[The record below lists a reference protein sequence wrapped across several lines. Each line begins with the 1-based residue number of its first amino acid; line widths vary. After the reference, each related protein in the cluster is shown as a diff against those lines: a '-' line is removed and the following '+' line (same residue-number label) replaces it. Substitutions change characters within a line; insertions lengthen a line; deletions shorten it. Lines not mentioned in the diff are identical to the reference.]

1 MHLTLYFQTL
11 KLWKEYDKK
20 FCYLQIHQEAFHQ
33 FLWASTKS
41 KYGIKRVFEDGYEE
55 KIG

>member
-1 MHLTLYFQTL
+1 MLY
-11 KLWKEYDKK
+11 
-20 FCYLQIHQEAFHQ
+20 QEAFHQ